1 MTYEE
6 ALAEL
11 QSIVQELQDG
21 NISIDDLSEKIT
33 RASELIQYGREKLRK
48 TELDLE
54 SLFSDK
60 D

>member
-11 QSIVQELQDG
+11 QSIVQALQEG
-21 NISIDDLSEKIT
+21 NISMDDLSEKIT

-48 TELDLE
+48 TELDLQ